1 MSQTTE
7 HHPPIS
13 PYLGMA
19 VGVVVVSTAALAIRY
34 AQREAPSLSIAA
46 WRLTL
51 AALVLAPIALTRRR
65 DELSRLTRSELARA
79 AVSGFFLALHFAA
92 WISSLEYTS
101 VAASS
106 VLVATNPLFVGLLS
120 PLLLQERIGRLM
132 LGGILIAF
140 AGSAVIAL
148 GDVGSGSDPLLGDT
162 LAMAGAATAAGYMMI
177 GRTLRR
183 QLSLLTYIFIV
194 YGVAAL
200 ILLVVALGS
209 RQPMFDFAP
218 STYGWLF
225 FLGLG
230 PQLIGHSSFNWALRY
245 LSAAFVTVTLLSEP
259 IGASVL
265 AWVQLG
271 EPPTGLEVFGGG
283 LVLIG
288 ITVASRAE
296 RA

>member
-1 MSQTTE
+1 
-7 HHPPIS
+7 
-13 PYLGMA
+13 MA
-19 VGVVVVSTAALAIRY
+19 AGVVVVSTAALAIRY

-51 AALVLAPIALTRRR
+51 AALVLAPIALARRR

-79 AVSGFFLALHFAA
+79 AVSGFFLALHFAT

-140 AGSAVIAL
+140 AGSGIIAL
-148 GDVGSGSDPLLGDT
+148 GDVGSGSDPLLGDA
-162 LAMAGAATAAGYMMI
+162 LAVSGAATVAGYMMI

-200 ILLVVALGS
+200 ILLVMAFGS
-209 RQPMFDFAP
+209 GQPMSGFTPPTF
-218 STYGWLF
+218 GWLF
-225 FLGLG
+225 YLGLG

-245 LSAAFVTVTLLSEP
+245 LSAAYVTVTLLSEP
-259 IGASVL
+259 IGASIL
-265 AWVQLG
+265 AWMQLG
-271 EPPTGLEVFGGG
+271 EPPTALEVFGGG
-283 LVLIG
+283 LILTG
-288 ITVASRAE
+288 IVVASRAE
-296 RA
+296 RT

>member
-1 MSQTTE
+1 
-7 HHPPIS
+7 
-13 PYLGMA
+13 MA

-51 AALVLAPIALTRRR
+51 AALVLAPIVLTRRR

-209 RQPMFDFAP
+209 CQPMFDFAP

-296 RA
+296 RT